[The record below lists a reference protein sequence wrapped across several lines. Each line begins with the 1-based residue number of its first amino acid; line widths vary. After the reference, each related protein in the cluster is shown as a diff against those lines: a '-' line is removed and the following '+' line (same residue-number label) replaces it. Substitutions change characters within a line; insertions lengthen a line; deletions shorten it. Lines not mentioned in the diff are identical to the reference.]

1 MVMPRTEGKKVS
13 GERQPWG
20 SLRHRAVR
28 TCHVLPERRAA
39 WPSAA
44 GLGHLCHLE
53 IDPALLDWREV
64 DGILVHKQET
74 VMRYSDA
81 SRKRGESVAPQRVPF
96 SVFA

>member
-39 WPSAA
+39 RPSAA

-53 IDPALLDWREV
+53 IDLALLDWREV

-74 VMRYSDA
+74 VMHYSDA
-81 SRKRGESVAPQRVPF
+81 SRKGGESVAPQRVPF

>member
-28 TCHVLPERRAA
+28 TCHVLLERRAA
-39 WPSAA
+39 RPCAA

-74 VMRYSDA
+74 VMHYSDA
-81 SRKRGESVAPQRVPF
+81 SRKGGESVAPQRVPF